1 MAIQDRGSSDDAPA
15 PADWMWTIEDTV
27 GERVNDALRLW
38 VEGLEDSLGRGGTKQ
53 TK

>member
-1 MAIQDRGSSDDAPA
+1 MAIQDRGPDDGSA
-15 PADWMWTIEDTV
+15 PADWMWTVEDSV

-38 VEGLEDSLGRGGTKQ
+38 VEGLEDSLARGGAKQ